1 MPIRLVL
8 ADDHPIILSGLE
20 QLFRVEGDFEV
31 VARCTDGEQA
41 VRAVLAHRPDILI
54 LDLAMPVK
62 DGPTVL
68 REIKAAGVPTRAVV
82 LTASLDEDDLLEAVQ
97 LGARGFL
104 LKGLAPELVV
114 KCVRKVHAGE
124 QWLER
129 GLLVRA
135 TEKVTRREAG
145 AREAGKIL
153 TSREIEIV
161 RMVASG
167 RRNKAIA
174 EALSLSE
181 GTVKIHLH
189 NIYGKLGLDGR
200 VALML
205 YAQDK
210 GLT

>member
-1 MPIRLVL
+1 MAIRLVL
-8 ADDHPIILSGLE
+8 ADDHPIVINGLE
-20 QLFRVEGDFEV
+20 RLFALERDCEV
-31 VARCTDGEQA
+31 VATCTDGAAALEA
-41 VRAVLAHRPDILI
+41 VTRHRPDVLV
-54 LDLAMPVK
+54 LDLGMPVK
-62 DGPTVL
+62 DGLAVL
-68 REIKAAGVPTRAVV
+68 RELKAANLPTRAVV

-104 LKGLAPELVV
+104 VKGLAAELIV

-135 TEKVTRREAG
+135 AEKVTRREAG
-145 AREAGKIL
+145 VREAAKVL
-153 TSREIEIV
+153 TPRELEIV
-161 RMVASG
+161 RLIG
-167 RRNKAIA
+167 LGLRNKGIA
-174 EALSLSE
+174 EALSISE

-189 NIYGKLGLDGR
+189 HVYEKLELDGR

-210 GLT
+210 GLA